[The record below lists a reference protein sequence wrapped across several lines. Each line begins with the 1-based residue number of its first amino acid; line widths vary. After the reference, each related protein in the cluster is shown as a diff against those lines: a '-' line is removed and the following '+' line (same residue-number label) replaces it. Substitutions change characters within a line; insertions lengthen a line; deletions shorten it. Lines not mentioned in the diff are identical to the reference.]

1 MTSAFGD
8 LSDDSHDRVHWVT
21 LSDLSHDSDSVRNG
35 TCTQAHTMASLYRV
49 AHTMASL
56 YRVGD
61 ERPSKKSRDYEA
73 LGSPSLVEARLAQ
86 NSARR
91 EQRRLRK
98 LTCVSPM
105 SKMPQ
110 FEPMNASES
119 NSTESRNG
127 TRTHW

>member
-8 LSDDSHDRVHWVT
+8 LSDDSHVHWVT

-35 TCTQAHTMASLYRV
+35 TCTQ

-91 EQRRLRK
+91 EQRRFRK
-98 LTCVSPM
+98 LSCVSPM
-105 SKMPQ
+105 SKQ
-110 FEPMNASES
+110 FEPMNAFES
-119 NSTESRNG
+119 NSTESRDG

>member
-49 AHTMASL
+49 
-56 YRVGD
+56 GD
-61 ERPSKKSRDYEA
+61 ERPSKKSRDYET

-98 LTCVSPM
+98 LSRVSPM